1 MSDIGENSS
10 YEYKIMDLG
19 AKKVSEKKIFVFDLE
34 QLKNFHSATFMERD
48 NPKNIRVFV
57 IHSSRNDMHEYYKF
71 LQEEVAG
78 LIGFNNV
85 RFDYPLLHLFMAIM
99 KMISDRTQADG
110 LNQILYEESQRL
122 IKEDYTAIA
131 DKDTKIPQL
140 DLFLI
145 HHFDNKAKM
154 TSLKYVEINIQYPNV
169 QDMPFEHTHWVED
182 NEVEEILDYNFND
195 VDATYQ
201 FYIKSEELVE
211 LRQKLGKKYN
221 LNLLNHNDPKIGEE
235 IFGREISKKTRI
247 RFSVLKNM
255 RTYRRSIDLGRC
267 VLPSISFKSKEFN
280 KILEFFKSTTIVETK
295 NAFAES
301 VIYNGFKYDYGT
313 GGLHGCIESG
323 VYEED
328 EEHMILDIDVQ
339 GYYPSVAI
347 SNGFY
352 PQHLGKGFLTVYE
365 ECVELKNEAGRT
377 GDMVTKAGMK
387 LANNGVYG
395 KSNDQYSM
403 FYDPQYTMRVTVN
416 GQLQL
421 SMLAERLASEM
432 RIPCTVLQ
440 VNTDGIT
447 IKMHRD
453 MEAKQID
460 ICEQWEKDTGLVL
473 EYAMYKKMVIRDVNN
488 YLAVDLDDK
497 AKPKGCFEVIPMQ
510 NGAIAYNK
518 NWSMRIVPKV
528 LHEYY
533 MYGVPVEEGVRDS
546 RNIYDFTIGFRARGD
561 WKIYAIGLDKN
572 IKFHDKQQK
581 TLRYFMSRGGV
592 MLTKENEVD
601 GRVISL
607 EAGRT
612 TTIFNRYFKPLQF
625 SDYGIDY
632 GYYIKEINKIIN
644 AVDDGQ
650 LKLF

>member
-1 MSDIGENSS
+1 MSDIGEHMS
-10 YEYKIMDLG
+10 YEYDILDLG
-19 AKKVSEKKIFVFDLE
+19 KEKVPEKIVWIFDLE

-85 RFDYPLLHLFMAIM
+85 RFDYPLMHLFMALM
-99 KMISDRTQADG
+99 KMISENTTADG

-122 IKEDYTAIA
+122 IREEYTAIP

-182 NEVEEILDYNFND
+182 DEVEEILDYNFND

-201 FYIKSEELVE
+201 FYIKSEKLVE
-211 LRQKLGKKYN
+211 LRQKLGKRFN
-221 LNLLNHNDPKIGEE
+221 INILNANDPKIGQE
-235 IFGREISKKTRI
+235 IFGRELSRRTGIKYK
-247 RFSVLKNM
+247 VLKEM
-255 RTYRRSIDLGRC
+255 RTYRRSIDLGKC

-280 KILEFFKSTTIVETK
+280 RILDFFKSKTIDTTYK
-295 NAFAES
+295 AFEES
-301 VIYNGFKYDYGT
+301 VIYKGFKYDYGT

-328 EEHMILDIDVQ
+328 EEYEIIDIDVQ
-339 GYYPSVAI
+339 GYYPSIAI
-347 SNGFY
+347 ANGFY
-352 PQHLGKGFLTVYE
+352 PQHLGKGFIQVYKE
-365 ECVELKNEAGRT
+365 IVDLKNQAAKD
-377 GDMVTKAGMK
+377 GDMVTRAGMK
-387 LANNGVYG
+387 LSGNGVYG
-395 KSNDQYSM
+395 KSNDQYSL
-403 FYDPQYTMRVTVN
+403 FYDPMYTMRVTIN

-421 SMLAERLASEM
+421 SMLAERLVDDI
-432 RIPCTVLQ
+432 RIPITILQ

-447 IKMHRD
+447 IKIHRD
-453 MEAKQID
+453 MEAKMLD
-460 ICEQWEKDTGLVL
+460 ICEMWEKHTGLVL
-473 EYAMYKKMVIRDVNN
+473 EYARYKKMVIRDVNN
-488 YLAVDLDDK
+488 YLAVTTDDV

-533 MYGVPVEEGVRDS
+533 MYGVPVEEGVHDS

-561 WKIYAIGLDKN
+561 WKIWATGLDKN

-581 TLRYFMSRGGV
+581 TLRY
-592 MLTKENEVD
+592 
-601 GRVISL
+601 
-607 EAGRT
+607 
-612 TTIFNRYFKPLQF
+612 
-625 SDYGIDY
+625 
-632 GYYIKEINKIIN
+632 
-644 AVDDGQ
+644 
-650 LKLF
+650 

>member
-1 MSDIGENSS
+1 MSVE
-10 YEYKIMDLG
+10 
-19 AKKVSEKKIFVFDLE
+19 KKVFVFDLE
-34 QLKNFHSATFMERD
+34 QLTNLHTATFMERD
-48 NPKNIRVFV
+48 DKENVRVFV

-71 LQEEVAG
+71 LQEEVSG
-78 LIGFNNV
+78 LVGFNNV
-85 RFDYPLLHLFMAIM
+85 RYDYPLLHLFMAVM
-99 KMISDRTQADG
+99 QMISDRTTADG

-122 IKEDYTAIA
+122 IREEYTAIPERE
-131 DKDTKIPQL
+131 TKIPQL

-154 TSLKYVEINIQYPNV
+154 TSLKYVQINIGYHNV
-169 QDMPFEHTHWVED
+169 QDMPLEHTHHVLD
-182 NEVEEILDYNFND
+182 DEIEKVLDYNFND
-195 VDATYQ
+195 VDSTHD
-201 FYIKSEELVE
+201 FFTLSKPLVE
-211 LRQKLGKKYN
+211 LRKKLGAKYK
-221 LNLLNHNDPKIGEE
+221 LNLLNMNDPKIGQE

-247 RFSVLKNM
+247 RYSVLKEM
-255 RTYRRSIDLGRC
+255 RTYRRSIDLGKC
-267 VLPSISFKSKEFN
+267 VLPTISFKSDEFN
-280 KILEFFKSTTIVETK
+280 KILDFFKGKTIDTTYK
-295 NAFAES
+295 AFEES
-301 VIYNGFKYDYGT
+301 VIYKGFKYDYGT

-323 VYEED
+323 IYEED
-328 EEHMILDIDVQ
+328 DEYMILDIDVQ

-347 SNGFY
+347 ENGFY
-352 PQHLGKGFLTVYE
+352 PQHLGKSFLAVYQ
-365 ECVELKNEAGRT
+365 ECVDLKNEAGRT

-403 FYDPQYTMRVTVN
+403 FYDPMYTMRVTVN

-421 SMLAERLASEM
+421 SMLAEQLVDGM
-432 RIPCTVLQ
+432 RIPCTILQ

-460 ICEQWEKDTGLVL
+460 ICEAWEKQTGLVL

-488 YLAVDLDDK
+488 YLAIDLDDK

-546 RNIYDFTIGFRARGD
+546 RNIYDFCIGFRSRGD
-561 WKIYAIGLDKN
+561 WDLWATWINNDEKMRA
-572 IKFHDKQQK
+572 KQQK
-581 TLRYFMSRGGV
+581 TIRYYMSRSGV
-592 MLTKENEVD
+592 LFTKENRED

-612 TTIFNRYFKPLQF
+612 ATPFNTYYEHPEF
-625 SDYGIDY
+625 SYYNIDY

-644 AVDDGQ
+644 SVNDGQ